1 MSTTRLIDLFLSL
14 VKYPS
19 PSGLEGGIGNLLHAK
34 LCELGFEVA
43 VDDADKK
50 INGEMGNIIARKKSH
65 ISMKPIL
72 LCAHMDTV
80 KPISKTDPIIKDG
93 IIKSCGDGVIG
104 ADDKAGIAAI
114 LEGVQRII
122 ESSQEHIPIEI
133 LFTVCEEGGL
143 KGSYAFDV
151 KGLRSCMGFVFD
163 SRGSVGNIIIQAPA
177 KKSLEF
183 TFKGRAAHAG
193 AEPEKGI
200 NAIVAASK
208 AIVDM
213 ELGRISDITTANIGI
228 IQGGVAKNI
237 VPETVKITGEVRS
250 LLDGDLNE
258 QVARMVKVAQK
269 AAEDVGAT
277 LEKNVIDDF
286 PNLKLN
292 KSDHVVQVA
301 TEAIMKLGIKVE
313 YCKSGGGSDAAIL
326 TKKGIPSVN
335 LAVGYEHP
343 HTNQEEIAIEQLEKA
358 SELVVKLLTTFE
370 KSYS

>member
-1 MSTTRLIDLFLSL
+1 MSTTRLAELFLSL
-14 VKYPS
+14 VKCPS
-19 PSGLEGGIGNLLHAK
+19 PSGEEGEIGKLLTSK
-34 LCELGFEVA
+34 LSELGFEVD
-43 VDDADKK
+43 VDDTDKK
-50 INGEMGNIIARKKSH
+50 INGQMGNIIARKNSH
-65 ISMKPIL
+65 VSMKPIL

-80 KPISKTDPIIKDG
+80 KPISKTQPIIKNG
-93 IIKSCGDGVIG
+93 IIKSSGDGIIG

-122 ESSQEHIPIEI
+122 ESCQEHIPIEI
-133 LFTVCEEGGL
+133 LFTVWEEGGL
-143 KGSYAFDV
+143 KGSHSLDV
-151 KGLRSCMGFVFD
+151 KRLHSSMGFVFD
-163 SRGSVGNIIIQAPA
+163 SRGPVGNIIIQAPA

-200 NAIVAASK
+200 SAIVAASK

-213 ELGRISDITTANIGI
+213 ELGRISNTTTANIGI

-237 VPETVKITGEVRS
+237 VPETVKISGEVRS
-250 LLDGDLNE
+250 LLEDNLTE
-258 QVARMVKVAQK
+258 QVARMVKVAEK
-269 AAEDVGAT
+269 AAENVGAT
-277 LEKNVIDDF
+277 LEKIIIDDF
-286 PNLKLN
+286 PNLKLS

-301 TEAIMKLGIKVE
+301 TEAIKKLGIEAE

-335 LAVGYEHP
+335 LAIGYENP

-358 SELVVKLLTTFE
+358 AEMVVKLLTF
-370 KSYS
+370 